1 MTKYYIFVILTKGYC
16 INSITYTIIRK
27 FRLKHTYIQ
36 IKPDA
41 TVQIKTNYTTS
52 TKSIEAFVAKKDS
65 WIRKKLSLVQN
76 KKVDDRKFFLFGQLC
91 DKVDY
96 GLLTDDDMDKF
107 YRQKAENTISLFV
120 KSWSEKMQL
129 YPSYVGY
136 RKNKTRW
143 GSCSH
148 KNRLSFN
155 TNLAKMHPHFIEYV
169 VVHELAH
176 IKHKN
181 HSKEFWTEVEKY
193 LPDYKIRKKLI
204 N

>member
-1 MTKYYIFVILTKGYC
+1 LT
-16 INSITYTIIRK
+16 IEYTIIRK

-65 WIRKKLSLVQN
+65 WIRKKLSLIQN
-76 KKVDDRKFFLFGQLC
+76 KKIDDKKFFLFGKLC
-91 DKVDY
+91 TKDDY
-96 GLLTDDDMDKF
+96 NLLTDEDMDKF
-107 YRQKAENTISLFV
+107 YKQKAKESISPLINY
-120 KSWSEKMQL
+120 WSEKMQL

-136 RKNKTRW
+136 RKNRSRW
-143 GSCSH
+143 GSCNH

-181 HSKEFWTEVEKY
+181 HSKEFWAEVEKY